1 MTREWR
7 ALTGEPLSA
16 VSGDDSLAFA
26 TAFYSPDHPHYAR
39 PFEYQYNWG
48 LPRKTTLDRG
58 WAALCFR
65 GQDYCG
71 RWMEW
76 VSSRAENFVKREFT
90 VQATLWGKP
99 GLTREV
105 VVLMVPPR
113 GRSAAPRSAAPE
125 SAAEDFSAS
134 RRAAE

>member
-1 MTREWR
+1 
-7 ALTGEPLSA
+7 
-16 VSGDDSLAFA
+16 
-26 TAFYSPDHPHYAR
+26 
-39 PFEYQYNWG
+39 
-48 LPRKTTLDRG
+48 
-58 WAALCFR
+58 
-65 GQDYCG
+65 
-71 RWMEW
+71 MEW
-76 VSSRAENFVKREFT
+76 VSSRTENFVKREFT
-90 VQATLWGKP
+90 VQAALWGKP